1 METLIL
7 ICLLIVIALL
17 VYDKLPLQRNRTSK
31 EEKNTLNL
39 PDVMGKPKLTRNL
52 SVPNTSNKSH
62 FKQEKINP
70 DNLDIEFDE
79 NEIIDHQ
86 NSKEELDEV
95 LQPVLEIEA
104 EEEEWNG
111 LGISDEEYGFAQG
124 VTFEELSQVGNFL
137 EKNEQEFL
145 ENETIVTIVQKL
157 QGTALF
163 SLLENSIEN
172 ATINIVKLLDSNI
185 SSESD
190 SNSSYLIKG
199 LDDFDIKEFV

>member
-17 VYDKLPLQRNRTSK
+17 VYDKLPLQRNHTLK

>member
-17 VYDKLPLQRNRTSK
+17 VYDKLPLHRNYTLK
-31 EEKNTLNL
+31 EEKNRLNF
-39 PDVMGKPKLTRNL
+39 PDIMGKPKFTRNL
-52 SVPNTSNKSH
+52 SVPNTANKTH
-62 FKQEKINP
+62 IENETVNP

-95 LQPVLEIEA
+95 LKPVLED
-104 EEEEWNG
+104 EEEEWNR

-137 EKNEQEFL
+137 EKNEQKFSKTETTI
-145 ENETIVTIVQKL
+145 TIVHKL
-157 QGTALF
+157 QGTELF
-163 SLLENSIEN
+163 SLLENSIDN
-172 ATINIVKLLDSNI
+172 ASNKIAKLLDSSI
-185 SSESD
+185 SSESE
-190 SNSSYLIKG
+190 SNSSILKKN
-199 LDDFDIKEFV
+199 LEEFDIGEFV

>member
-17 VYDKLPLQRNRTSK
+17 VYDKLPLQRNHTSK

>member
-17 VYDKLPLQRNRTSK
+17 VYDKLPLQRNHTSK
-31 EEKNTLNL
+31 EEKNTLNF

-62 FKQEKINP
+62 FKEEKINP

-95 LQPVLEIEA
+95 LEPVLEIEA
-104 EEEEWNG
+104 EEEWNG